1 MDRKEIIQLR
11 DRTEKKINDLEKLMI
26 RSGSP
31 EGYKEGTS
39 YNDYDTIHGSK
50 KECDVI
56 KLGNELIR
64 LKALRDTYD
73 YMLENE
79 EIQVNE
85 DEILSK
91 LKGRVEQVR
100 FLRVAQGHTQQEVAD
115 KLNIGLRTVQRI
127 EKELR
132 CIFN

>member
-11 DRTEKKINDLEKLMI
+11 DRTSKKINDIEKLMI

-50 KECDVI
+50 KECDVV

-79 EIQVNE
+79 DIQVNE
-85 DEILSK
+85 DEILSR

-100 FLRVAQGHTQQEVAD
+100 FLRIAQGHTQQEVAK
-115 KLNIGLRTVQRI
+115 KLGIHIRTVQKI
-127 EKELR
+127 EKN
-132 CIFN
+132 IKD